1 MKLAVRP
8 TGGTAPEAPC
18 RAPCNAPASGGGAC
32 RRLSPPKE
40 RQRRSRKRHSF
51 LSRTRLRGQIEPWIF
66 FCEIAGG
73 KVTVPRLNLECR
85 LYLPERFNLGVRHAL
100 RALHRPVPGVG
111 MEDMLRRA
119 KHGILSLLLVW
130 VRAAC
135 RCNPANPSRSVL
147 AAMQLGDAANG
158 LRPCL
163 TVGSFEPQHAPFPC
177 PYQLVSLCRSA
188 GPRRALV
195 T

>member
-1 MKLAVRP
+1 MRPPAVQLWPSTQGGRVIMKLAVRP

-73 KVTVPRLNLECR
+73 KVTVIRLPPGDTAFPGDKVAR
-85 LYLPERFNLGVRHAL
+85 LSTCASRERERGDIRC
-100 RALHRPVPGVG
+100 VP
-111 MEDMLRRA
+111 MDD
-119 KHGILSLLLVW
+119 H
-130 VRAAC
+130 VRAVNMPGMYGHMFWYGLGFRGLKWTSDATQ
-135 RCNPANPSRSVL
+135 ASRQWKEL
-147 AAMQLGDAANG
+147 N
-158 LRPCL
+158 
-163 TVGSFEPQHAPFPC
+163 
-177 PYQLVSLCRSA
+177 
-188 GPRRALV
+188 
-195 T
+195 

>member
-73 KVTVPRLNLECR
+73 KVTVIR
-85 LYLPERFNLGVRHAL
+85 
-100 RALHRPVPGVG
+100 
-111 MEDMLRRA
+111 
-119 KHGILSLLLVW
+119 LSLIEISLLSICVKSYHTAK
-130 VRAAC
+130 VVYLQRSPSPHTPLSVEDRVESPLSAPPQFHTTVPHDSGYVLY
-135 RCNPANPSRSVL
+135 RHTSLSRSVL
-147 AAMQLGDAANG
+147 LINSD
-158 LRPCL
+158 LHRVP
-163 TVGSFEPQHAPFPC
+163 TP
-177 PYQLVSLCRSA
+177 
-188 GPRRALV
+188 
-195 T
+195 

>member
-1 MKLAVRP
+1 MRLPYWQAGFGTPAVLVDCFVDCSELAVV
-8 TGGTAPEAPC
+8 
-18 RAPCNAPASGGGAC
+18 
-32 RRLSPPKE
+32 
-40 RQRRSRKRHSF
+40 RQSS
-51 LSRTRLRGQIEPWIF
+51 S
-66 FCEIAGG
+66 
-73 KVTVPRLNLECR
+73 LECR
-85 LYLPERFNLGVRHAL
+85 LYLPNRFNLRVRHAR
-100 RALHRPVPGVG
+100 RALHRHVPGVG

-163 TVGSFEPQHAPFPC
+163 TVGSFEPQHAPS
-177 PYQLVSLCRSA
+177 QI
-188 GPRRALV
+188 
-195 T
+195 